1 VRDARGWLFDPVEVA
16 ALKTSRLVTAPA
28 AASLSEGRIAAR
40 VFYLF
45 DHGRELREI
54 VQELEVPPNVVRDLW
69 HEWLV
74 GLEDGEMDRR
84 KSAQEERRRRAQEQ
98 ELRELERR
106 SEQEQ
111 QNFEKIMI
119 AMASAAGGGGAR

>member
-1 VRDARGWLFDPVEVA
+1 LKLAR
-16 ALKTSRLVTAPA
+16 TAPSPGA
-28 AASLSEGRIAAR
+28 TPLPEGRVAAR
-40 VFYLF
+40 VFYLY

-54 VQELEVPPNVVRDLW
+54 VQEVEIAPSVVRDLW

-84 KSAQEERRRRAQEQ
+84 KTASEERRRRAEQE

-106 SEQEQ
+106 SEQDQ
-111 QNFEKIMI
+111 KNFETIM
-119 AMASAAGGGGAR
+119 AATTGAAAQGGKK